1 MTKTSQRIT
10 LINKIVKAES
20 GFHEAMKELSRYG
33 WDFNGTPSL
42 LDDRTV
48 KEVLSRY
55 LNGELLERDI
65 YAWADFLELR
75 DDVDYTGS
83 KIDALSEVMHKLA
96 NPDIEGKL
104 TVERAKSF
112 MAKLQ

>member
-1 MTKTSQRIT
+1 MKQNEQRII
-10 LINKIVKAES
+10 LVNKIVKAEN

-42 LDDRTV
+42 LDEHAV

-55 LNGELLERDI
+55 LNGKLLERDV
-65 YAWADFLELR
+65 YTWADFLELR

-83 KIDALSEVMHKLA
+83 KIDVISEVMHKLA